1 MIFAMNYGAVSL
13 RVVPFLPL
21 PESTQELALSVEE
34 RSTATPGEVELSLVL
49 SGNAD
54 EVKGLSGVITY
65 DTTELGFVSARLSA
79 EMSSP
84 LGDVFFWHGCE
95 DGRIQLDLVVLGT
108 DVTAGGSGEVAVLTF
123 AVLSDDYTVEIES
136 ADLRGAENRP
146 LDADLEGFESSPE
159 LPMAF
164 RFVQNVPNPFN
175 PVTQIAYHVPYESA
189 VSIRIYDVSGRLV
202 RTLVDRVSEPGRH
215 VAVWDGSTDSGVS
228 VGSGVY
234 FCTMEAPDFHESRKM
249 MLLK

>member
-1 MIFAMNYGAVSL
+1 MAA
-13 RVVPFLPL
+13 
-21 PESTQELALSVEE
+21 
-34 RSTATPGEVELSLVL
+34 PGEVELSLVL

-54 EVKGLSGVITY
+54 EVKGLSGVLTY
-65 DTTELGFVSARLSA
+65 ETTELRFVSARLSA
-79 EMSSP
+79 GMSSP

-95 DGRIQLDLVVLGT
+95 DGRIQLDLAVLGT

-123 AVLSDDYTVEIES
+123 AVLSDHYTVEIES
-136 ADLRGAENRP
+136 VDVRGSENRP
-146 LDADLEGFESSPE
+146 LDANLEGFESSPE

-215 VAVWDGSTDSGVS
+215 VAVWDGGTDSGDS

-249 MLLK
+249 TLLK